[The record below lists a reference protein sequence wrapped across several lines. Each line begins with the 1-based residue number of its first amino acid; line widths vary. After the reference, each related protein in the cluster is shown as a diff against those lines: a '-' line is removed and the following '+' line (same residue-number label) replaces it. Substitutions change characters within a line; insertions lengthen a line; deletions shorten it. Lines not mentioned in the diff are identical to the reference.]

1 MSLAS
6 IVDFRPD
13 AGAPASPALGALPL
27 PVVGADLSVPLVTG
41 EQVGYVNLDY
51 AASAPCL
58 RSVLD
63 AVAALLPWYSSVH
76 RGAGFASTV
85 TTELYAAARQ
95 EVADFVGARDEDT
108 VVFTRNTTDAL
119 NLLAAALPDDT
130 TVVMFASEHHANQL
144 PWRRGRSV
152 VLPVPASADEAIAR
166 ADDALRGVPSRHRL
180 LAVTGASNVTGELWP
195 LPELAAVAHRHGARL
210 AVDAAQ
216 LAPHRAIAL
225 AGIGADYVAL
235 SGHKLYA
242 PFGGGVLVGRGDWLD
257 AARPYLAGGGAVRR
271 VTHDGVEWASGA
283 PRHEAGT
290 PNVVGAVSLAA
301 ACRALSEVGMS
312 AVAAHEASLLDR
324 VTRGLGA
331 VPGVERLAMWGPESP
346 RIGVVTFNVRG
357 LHPGAVAAALSA
369 EHGIGVRDGSFCAH
383 PLMTALAGE
392 RAPEASGSAAAVPLA
407 VRASFGVGT
416 SAADIDRFL
425 LAIADL
431 VARGP
436 RWRYRLDGGRHV
448 PDPDPRPRPALA
460 GLLAGGAAG
469 AALGPLT
476 SQLAPCQALL

>member
-1 MSLAS
+1 MVSL
-6 IVDFRPD
+6 VDLRPD
-13 AGAPASPALGALPL
+13 AAPRAPLTRGALPL

-63 AVAALLPWYSSVH
+63 AVSALLPWYSSVH

-85 TTELYAAARQ
+85 TTELHAAARRA
-95 EVADFVGARDEDT
+95 VGDFVGARGDDT

-130 TVVMFASEHHANQL
+130 TVVTFASEHHANQL
-144 PWRRGRSV
+144 PWRRGRCV
-152 VLPVPASADEAIAR
+152 LLPVPASADEAIAR
-166 ADDALRGVPSRHRL
+166 AEGALRAASSAHRL

-195 LPELAAVAHRHGARL
+195 LAELAAVAHRHGARL
-210 AVDAAQ
+210 GVDAAQ
-216 LAPHRAIAL
+216 LAPHRAIDVA
-225 AGIGADYVAL
+225 AIGADYLAL

-242 PFGGGVLVGRGDWLD
+242 PFGSGVLVGRGDWLD

-271 VTHDGVEWASGA
+271 VTSDDVAWASGA

-301 ACRALSEVGMS
+301 ACRALRGVGMS

-324 VTRGLGA
+324 LTRGLDA
-331 VPGVERLAMWGPESP
+331 VPGVERLALWGPASP
-346 RIGVVTFNVRG
+346 RIGVVTFRVRG
-357 LHPGAVAAALSA
+357 LDPGAVAAALSA
-369 EHGIGVRDGSFCAH
+369 EHGVGVRDGSFCAH
-383 PLMTALAGE
+383 PLMAALTRG
-392 RAPEASGSAAAVPLA
+392 RAPEAPGGAAVPGA
-407 VRASFGVGT
+407 VRVSFGVGT

-425 LAIADL
+425 LAITDL
-431 VARGP
+431 VARGA
-436 RWRYRLDGGRHV
+436 RWRYRLDAGRYV

-460 GLLAGGAAG
+460 GLLTGGANDLVHG
-469 AALGPLT
+469 LLE
-476 SQLAPCQALL
+476 SLAPCQAPI

>member
-1 MSLAS
+1 MVSL
-6 IVDFRPD
+6 VDLRPE
-13 AGAPASPALGALPL
+13 AAVRAPLARGVFPL

-63 AVAALLPWYSSVH
+63 AVSALLPWYSSVH

-85 TTELYAAARQ
+85 TTELYAAARRA
-95 EVADFVGARDEDT
+95 VGDFVGARGDDT

-119 NLLAAALPDDT
+119 NLLAAALPGDT
-130 TVVMFASEHHANQL
+130 TVVTFASEHHANQL
-144 PWRRGRSV
+144 PWRRGRCV
-152 VLPVPASADEAIAR
+152 LLPVPASVDEAIAL
-166 ADDALRGVPSRHRL
+166 AEGALRGASSEHRL

-195 LPELAAVAHRHGARL
+195 LAELAAVAHRHGARL

-216 LAPHRAIAL
+216 LAPHRAIDMAS
-225 AGIGADYVAL
+225 IGADYLAL

-271 VTHDGVEWASGA
+271 VTSNDVAWASGA

-301 ACRALSEVGMS
+301 ACRALGDVGMS

-324 VTRGLGA
+324 VTRGLDA
-331 VPGVERLAMWGPESP
+331 VPGVERLAMWGSASP
-346 RIGVVTFNVRG
+346 RIGVVTFRVG
-357 LHPGAVAAALSA
+357 SLDPGVVAAALSA

-383 PLMTALAGE
+383 PLMVALTGG
-392 RAPEASGSAAAVPLA
+392 RASGAPDGAAVPGA
-407 VRASFGVGT
+407 VRVSFGVGT
-416 SAADIDRFL
+416 STADIDRFL
-425 LAIADL
+425 DAITDL
-431 VARGP
+431 VTRGA
-436 RWRYRLDGGRHV
+436 RWRYRLDAGRYV

-460 GLLAGGAAG
+460 ELLTGGANGLVHGLLE
-469 AALGPLT
+469 
-476 SQLAPCQALL
+476 SLAPCQAPI

>member
-1 MSLAS
+1 MSIAS
-6 IVDFRPD
+6 LVDSRPA
-13 AGAPASPALGALPL
+13 AGAPAPPALGALPL

-41 EQVGYVNLDY
+41 ERVGYVNLDY

-119 NLLAAALPDDT
+119 NLLAAALPEDT

-166 ADDALRGVPSRHRL
+166 ADGALRGVLSRHRL

-216 LAPHRAIAL
+216 LAPHRAIEL

-324 VTRGLGA
+324 VTRGLCA

-383 PLMTALAGE
+383 PLMTALAGD

-425 LAIADL
+425 LAIAEL

-460 GLLAGGAAG
+460 GLLAGGAAS
-469 AALGPLT
+469 AALGPLA
-476 SQLAPCQALL
+476 SQLAPCQAPP

>member
-1 MSLAS
+1 MASVVDSRPEAAARAPLAS
-6 IVDFRPD
+6 
-13 AGAPASPALGALPL
+13 GALPL

-85 TTELYAAARQ
+85 TTELYAVARQ
-95 EVADFVGARDEDT
+95 AVGDFVGARADDT

-119 NLLAAALPDDT
+119 NLLAAALPEDT
-130 TVVMFASEHHANQL
+130 TVVTFASEHHANQL
-144 PWRRGRSV
+144 PWRRGRFV
-152 VLPVPASADEAIAR
+152 LLPVPASVEEAIAR
-166 ADDALRGVPSRHRL
+166 ADDALRGAPSRHRL

-195 LPELAAVAHRHGARL
+195 LTELAEVAHRRGARL

-216 LAPHRAIAL
+216 LAPHRAIDL
-225 AGIGADYVAL
+225 AAIGADYLAL

-271 VTHDGVEWASGA
+271 VTFDGVEWASGA

-301 ACRALSEVGMS
+301 ACRALAEVGMS

-324 VTRGLGA
+324 MTRGLRD
-331 VPGVERLAMWGPESP
+331 VPGVERVAMWGPANP
-346 RIGVVTFNVRG
+346 RIGVVTFRVRG
-357 LHPGAVAAALSA
+357 FDPGAVAAALSA
-369 EHGIGVRDGSFCAH
+369 EHGVGVRDGSFCAH
-383 PLMTALAGE
+383 PLMTALAE
-392 RAPEASGSAAAVPLA
+392 DRAEAQGSAAVPGA
-407 VRASFGVGT
+407 VRVSFGVGT
-416 SAADIDRFL
+416 GTADIDRFL
-425 LAIADL
+425 LAITDL

-436 RWRYRLDGGRHV
+436 RWRYRLDAGRYV

-460 GLLAGGAAG
+460 CLLTGGTAGPVDGLIA
-469 AALGPLT
+469 
-476 SQLAPCQALL
+476 SHLAPCQSPT

>member
-1 MSLAS
+1 MSIAPV
-6 IVDFRPD
+6 VDWRP
-13 AGAPASPALGALPL
+13 AAAVPAPPAIGALPL
-27 PVVGADLSVPLVTG
+27 PVVGADLTVPLVTG
-41 EQVGYVNLDY
+41 AQVGYVNLDY

-58 RSVLD
+58 RAVLD
-63 AVAALLPWYSSVH
+63 AVTTLLPWYSSVH

-85 TTELYAAARQ
+85 TTELHAAARR
-95 EVADFVGARDEDT
+95 EVGEFVGARAGDT

-119 NLLAAALPDDT
+119 NLLAAALPEDT
-130 TVVMFASEHHANQL
+130 TVVTFASEHHANQL
-144 PWRRGRSV
+144 PWRRGRSI

-166 ADDALRGVPSRHRL
+166 ADDALRGVSSRHGL

-195 LPELAAVAHRHGARL
+195 LSELAAVAHRRGARV

-216 LAPHRAIAL
+216 LAPHRAIDLDA
-225 AGIGADYVAL
+225 IGADYLAL

-271 VTHDGVEWASGA
+271 VTLDGVEWASGA

-301 ACRALSEVGMS
+301 ACRALGEVGMS
-312 AVAAHEASLLDR
+312 AVAAHEARLLDR
-324 VTRGLGA
+324 VTRGLRA
-331 VPGVERLAMWGPESP
+331 VPGVEQLAMWGPASP

-357 LHPGAVAAALSA
+357 FHPGVLAAALSA

-383 PLMTALAGE
+383 PLMSALAGAHAQE
-392 RAPEASGSAAAVPLA
+392 GSGGAAVPGA
-407 VRASFGVGT
+407 VRVSFGVGT
-416 SAADIDRFL
+416 SVADIDRFL
-425 LAIADL
+425 GAITDL
-431 VARGP
+431 IDRGP

-448 PDPDPRPRPALA
+448 PEPDPRPRPALA
-460 GLLAGGAAG
+460 GLLAGGATG
-469 AALGPLT
+469 ALHGLLA
-476 SQLAPCQALL
+476 SDLAPCQALA